1 MSHAKALRLIGQTL
15 EAARVEAFKVE
26 KRADGYRL
34 WIGSKQVLSFTPADI
49 LRLDAQAQK
58 KRRAIA
64 TNSKRPSTT
73 LSQQM
78 RALGGY
84 LDHLDVNVFGIVWK
98 KTTVILNYQC
108 RDGERYYRAFTEQ
121 ELRQLGQD
129 RSRQRSSRYIFLQLD
144 S

>member
-15 EAARVEAFKVE
+15 EAAKIEAFRVE
-26 KRADGYRL
+26 KRENDYRL
-34 WIGSKQVLSFTPADI
+34 WVGSKQMLSFTLADV

-58 KRRAIA
+58 KRRTIA
-64 TNSKRPSTT
+64 TNSRRPPAT
-73 LSQQM
+73 LSQRM

-84 LDHLDVNVFGIVWK
+84 LDHLDVSVFGIVWK
-98 KTTVILNYQC
+98 KTTIILNYQC
-108 RDGERYYRAFTEQ
+108 RGGERYYRAFTEQ